1 MTLIDLFY
9 VFKSFRNLMTLM
21 GRFFLMRRVLLM
33 TQRTRCE
40 MFFFLANQGREVVV
54 CGLEILHESFQGNL
68 RYPPKATPPGNK
80 ALLRDY

>member
-40 MFFFLANQGREVVV
+40 MFVFFGKSRKGSRCVWIGDSA
-54 CGLEILHESFQGNL
+54 
-68 RYPPKATPPGNK
+68 
-80 ALLRDY
+80 